1 MPKELKIIEETDG
14 DFYSIDSKGYHQ
26 IVLFPSNGCRERGI
40 YFYETKQGYTHASRH
55 ENLKDILSTTTHENI
70 HQAIDLCHEWEI
82 EDEDEKERLKK
93 LIQKINPS
101 GGVIVRTASEG
112 ASEEALRSDIEY
124 LDRLGKEIQK
134 NYEKKKTA

>member
-26 IVLFPSNGCRERGI
+26 IVLFPSNGCSERGI

-82 EDEDEKERLKK
+82 EDEDE
-93 LIQKINPS
+93 ISHTDDI
-101 GGVIVRTASEG
+101 SEHRIIRRMLW
-112 ASEEALRSDIEY
+112 ADEY
-124 LDRLGKEIQK
+124 LGITNKELGLDELDFSQ
-134 NYEKKKTA
+134 T